1 MALKP
6 LNKPRERLADQVYDQ
21 IMGAIRSGEI
31 DPGIRI
37 VQEKLAE
44 ILNISRTPVREALF
58 RMEQEGILE
67 VSGKGGF
74 LIRRH
79 TAAEV
84 GELYASRCAIEGYSA
99 RILAERADPQLNQSL
114 RDAISNAE
122 DISETTVMGYFQA
135 NMSIHRAIVLATEN
149 RFLLE
154 FFDNV
159 WNRGSSYTL
168 FATLQGIDLR
178 QSLGDH
184 QSLADA
190 IETGD
195 GNIAAEKMIAHIRNG
210 YQLQLNA
217 MDKA

>member
-1 MALKP
+1 MALRP
-6 LNKPRERLADQVYDQ
+6 LDKPRERLADQVYDQ
-21 IMGAIRSGEI
+21 IMGGIRSGEI
-31 DPGIRI
+31 DPSLRI

-44 ILNISRTPVREALF
+44 ILNVSRTPVREALF

-79 TAAEV
+79 SAAEI
-84 GELYASRCAIEGYSA
+84 GELYSSRCAIEGYSA
-99 RILAERADPQLNQSL
+99 RILAEKADPKIIEGL
-114 RDAISNAE
+114 RSAIAGAE
-122 DISETTVMGYFQA
+122 NITESTVMAYFKA
-135 NMSIHRAIVLATEN
+135 NMSIHRAFVLATEN

-159 WNRGSSYTL
+159 WNRGSSFTL
-168 FATLQGIDLR
+168 FATLQGLDLR

-184 QSLADA
+184 QSLVDA

-195 GNIAAEKMIAHIRNG
+195 GNLAAEKMIAHIRDG
-210 YQLQLNA
+210 HQLQIDA
-217 MDKA
+217 MKKT